1 MGINSLGLSFYSDA
15 SAGWDAQPSSGLGLC
30 TMKCGPDEPRSTAMM
45 TLANFFRYQ
54 IFDTFYSVHFVFGDA
69 HVVLFRFGYFEMIGL
84 LFLFTPLVLTNLP
97 R

>member
-1 MGINSLGLSFYSDA
+1 
-15 SAGWDAQPSSGLGLC
+15 
-30 TMKCGPDEPRSTAMM
+30 MM